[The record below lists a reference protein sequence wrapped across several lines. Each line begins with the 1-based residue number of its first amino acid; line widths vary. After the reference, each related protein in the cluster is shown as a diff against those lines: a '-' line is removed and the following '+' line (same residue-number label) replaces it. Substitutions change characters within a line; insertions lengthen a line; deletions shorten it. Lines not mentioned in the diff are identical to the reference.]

1 MTEEENL
8 AKKVEEN
15 TEILYGLIEKCIPEG
30 AKRDAILNMM
40 EDMVTNFLVSPAS
53 SREAYHNSFYGGL
66 FDHSVNVFTNLV
78 KANDAF
84 DLGFSK
90 EEMFVVALLHDF
102 GKCTTPDLIK
112 PHYKDS
118 EPWRKKKLGQ
128 GFEPDFS
135 EGYFTNRDRTM
146 FVLQHYQIPLSAQ
159 EYQAIL
165 LNDGLNVDANRAY
178 SMKEYDLSFWTQMA
192 DCWAARTEKIS

>member
-1 MTEEENL
+1 MSDDLT
-8 AKKVEEN
+8 KKVEEN
-15 TEILYGLIEKCIPEG
+15 SELLYTLIEKYIPKG
-30 AKRDAILNMM
+30 AKRDSILGMM
-40 EDMVTNFLVSPAS
+40 EDLVTNFLVSPAS
-53 SREAYHNSFYGGL
+53 SRDAYHNSFYGGL
-66 FDHSVNVFTNLV
+66 FEHSVNVFGNLV
-78 KANDAF
+78 KANKIF
-84 DLGFSK
+84 DLGFSE
-90 EEMFVVALLHDF
+90 EEMFTVALLHDF
-102 GKCTTPDLIK
+102 GKCTAPDLVN

-135 EGYFTNRDRTM
+135 AGYFTNRDRTM

-178 SMKEYDLSFWTQMA
+178 SMKEYDLSFWTQVA
-192 DCWAARTEKIS
+192 DSWAARVESRDKK